1 MSALRRLLTGRSVIQ
16 PIWLFVILITLL
28 PISIAGLGVRE
39 LGFVYLFGQ
48 AGMPAEVALPL
59 SLMLRLLYMLLATPG
74 AWFYI
79 RRGVV
84 A

>member
-1 MSALRRLLTGRSVIQ
+1 MAFGVHLPILVFIVIV
-16 PIWLFVILITLL
+16 PVIILITLL

-48 AGMPAEVALPL
+48 VGMPAEVALSL
-59 SLMLRLLYMLLATPG
+59 SLLLRLFAILLAAPG
-74 AWFYI
+74 AWLYV